1 MSTPIEPRERYL
13 NRELS
18 WLAFNERVL
27 ALAQDARRPLLERVK
42 FLAIF
47 GSNLDEFFQVRVAT
61 LRTQG
66 EVGLAGTSAD
76 GRTPQEQLAEIRPR
90 VEGMVRTAAD
100 LFLRELVPALACEG
114 IEIVD
119 LGALGES
126 ERERLRVLFEEEI
139 FPTLTPLAVDPAH
152 PFPYIS
158 NLSLNLAVM
167 VQDLEDHEQRFARV
181 KIPPLLPRFLP
192 LPEGRRFVPVEQ
204 VIRAHLGALFPG
216 MEVLS
221 ATLFQV
227 TRDADLAVDEGEADD
242 LLVAMESGLRRRH
255 RESRAIRLEIERSAP
270 EQVRSLLLEELEL
283 RDEDVYALE
292 GPIDLSGLWGIA
304 DLDRPD
310 LKYERWVP
318 RTPRAMMPRPDE
330 SRVDLFARL
339 REGDVLIHHPY
350 DAFQT
355 SVQAFLEQAAD
366 DPDVLAIK
374 HTLYR
379 TASSPENPIVET
391 LVRAAES
398 GKQVVTLVEVK
409 ARFDEEANIEWARQ
423 LERAGVHVVYGLV
436 GLKTHAKAALV
447 VRREAGRIRRY
458 CHAGTGNYNAA
469 TATVYEDLGLLTAND
484 ALGADLGELF
494 NYLTGA
500 SRQLRY
506 RKILVAPETL
516 RPWLL
521 ARIRRE
527 IEAGDGEIALK
538 MNNLSDPAVI
548 DALYEASQ
556 AGVRVDLVIRSIC
569 CLRPGVQGLSE
580 GIRVR
585 SILGRFLEHSRIWRF
600 GSEARGREVY
610 IGSAD
615 LMPRKIDH
623 RVELMVPVEDPT
635 VRARVEEILELCLAD
650 DGLAW
655 ELEASGEWKR
665 VSCTRNLRV
674 QERLME
680 LARERSASAEAAAR

>member
-1 MSTPIEPRERYL
+1 MQARKRYL

-27 ALAQDARRPLLERVK
+27 ALAQDPRRPLLERVK

-47 GSNLDEFFQVRVAT
+47 ASNLDEFFQVRVAG
-61 LRTQG
+61 LRAQR
-66 EVGLAGTSAD
+66 EAGSARTSAD
-76 GRTPQEQLAEIRPR
+76 GRSPAEQLAEIRPR
-90 VEGMVRTAAD
+90 VEATVRTAAD

-114 IEIVD
+114 VEIIE
-119 LGALGES
+119 LAALDRAD
-126 ERERLRVLFEEEI
+126 REPLRRRFEEEI

-158 NLSLNLAVM
+158 NLSLNFAVL
-167 VQDLEDHEQRFARV
+167 VQDAEDPEPRFARV

-192 LPEGRRFVPVEQ
+192 LEDGRRFIPVEQ
-204 VIRAHLGALFPG
+204 LIRANLGALFPG
-216 MEVLS
+216 VELLS

-227 TRDADLAVDEGEADD
+227 TRDADLAVDEGEAED

-255 RESRAIRLEIERSAP
+255 RESRAVRLEIERSMPAH
-270 EQVRSLLLEELEL
+270 VRSLLLEELEL
-283 RDEDVYALE
+283 REEDVYALE
-292 GPIDLSGLWGIA
+292 GPIDLAGLWGIA
-304 DLDRPD
+304 DLERPD
-310 LKYERWVP
+310 LKYARWQP
-318 RTPRAMMPRPDE
+318 RSPRELTPRSEEA
-330 SRVDLFARL
+330 RVDVFSRL
-339 REGDVLIHHPY
+339 RESDVLVHHPY
-350 DAFQT
+350 DAFET
-355 SVQAFLEQAAD
+355 SVQAFLEQAAE

-379 TASSPENPIVET
+379 TTSSPENSIVGT

-436 GLKTHAKAALV
+436 GLKTHAKCALV
-447 VRREAGRIRRY
+447 IRRERDRIHRY
-458 CHAGTGNYNAA
+458 CHVGTGNYNAA
-469 TATVYEDLGLLTAND
+469 TATIYEDLGLLSSQE

-494 NYLTGA
+494 NYLTGC

-506 RKILVAPETL
+506 RRILVAPETL

-527 IEAGDGEIALK
+527 VEAGDGEIVLK
-538 MNNLSDPAVI
+538 VNNLSDPEII

-556 AGVRVDLVIRSIC
+556 AGVRVDLLVRSIC
-569 CLRPGVQGLSE
+569 CLRPGVRGLSE
-580 GIRVR
+580 RIRVR

-600 GSEARGREVY
+600 GSEARGREFY

-615 LMPRKIDH
+615 LMTRKIDR
-623 RVELMVPVEDPT
+623 RVELMVPVEDPR
-635 VRARVEEILELCLAD
+635 VRARVEEILALCLAD

-655 ELEASGEWKR
+655 ELEPSGEWKR
-665 VSCTRNLRV
+665 VPGTRGLRV

-680 LARERSASAEAAAR
+680 RARERGAPAEPARP